1 LTIKAADAEKVFD
14 GEALTTDAYELI
26 GELAPGDTIESVTV
40 EGSQTRV
47 GRSENLITGVVI
59 RNSDGEDVTLCYAI
73 ETLPGTLRVVSP

>member
-1 LTIKAADAEKVFD
+1 M
-14 GEALTTDAYELI
+14 
-26 GELAPGDTIESVTV
+26 

-47 GRSENLITGVVI
+47 GRSENLITGIII